1 MLDGWAVAW
10 GCKGHAGRVC
20 SVGDRVWGVAIR
32 VLSVNGI
39 ARPDV
44 HKMSGYSCTR
54 VQNSGVL
61 SSYGMFLG
69 AMGMPKPTIV
79 DR

>member
-1 MLDGWAVAW
+1 MLDGRAVAW

-32 VLSVNGI
+32 VLPVCGI

-44 HKMSGYSCTR
+44 HKMSGYARTELWCTFELR
-54 VQNSGVL
+54 DVSGC
-61 SSYGMFLG
+61 YGH
-69 AMGMPKPTIV
+69 AQTHHS
-79 DR
+79 R